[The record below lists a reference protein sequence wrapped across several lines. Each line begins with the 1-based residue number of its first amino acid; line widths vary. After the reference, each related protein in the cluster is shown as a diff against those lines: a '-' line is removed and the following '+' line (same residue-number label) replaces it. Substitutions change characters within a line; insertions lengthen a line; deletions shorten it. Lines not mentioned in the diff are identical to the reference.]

1 MAAAVVAESG
11 VFDPEM
17 LAIRYQ
23 LNLME
28 LARKLKTRREPR
40 GQPCTNNTYNIWRDL
55 FCMLCKVLNLALHNL
70 LEDRSKQTT

>member
-11 VFDPEM
+11 VFAPEM

-40 GQPCTNNTYNIWRDL
+40 GNPAPIN
-55 FCMLCKVLNLALHNL
+55 H
-70 LEDRSKQTT
+70 TTSGEISFACFAKS